1 MMGDLVQRL
10 RLRSARVFGPAI
22 PMEAEAADRIEA
34 LEKALRE
41 ARTKIELYREKY
53 GSYFFGHT
61 PISFK
66 CSKRDAWP
74 RNIPPQCLQDHPRM
88 P

>member
-1 MMGDLVQRL
+1 MGDLVQRL

-53 GSYFFGHT
+53 GSFYDT
-61 PISFK
+61 CAKS
-66 CSKRDAWP
+66 CSARWQRKS
-74 RNIPPQCLQDHPRM
+74 QDG
-88 P
+88 

>member
-1 MMGDLVQRL
+1 MGDLVQRL

-53 GSYFFGHT
+53 GYEYLGGITVKRLDDIMAELGVQWT
-61 PISFK
+61 PS
-66 CSKRDAWP
+66 P
-74 RNIPPQCLQDHPRM
+74 
-88 P
+88 